1 MPVGHRRSLGA
12 TRVMPTAIQPDVPSR
27 LRPHQQIE
35 LMLAPLDALPSLPAV
50 VVRLIEVTG
59 SDATHLDALVELV
72 ESDPE
77 LSAAVSV
84 MARRVNGN
92 ARQDDVGVPEALRI
106 LGSHKAR
113 NAILSAYLYRVLM
126 SIDVDSASTLNR
138 EAYWKHSVAV
148 ACAAELLADAL
159 GGPSA
164 PADAFVCG
172 LLHDIGKPA
181 LAATLP
187 KSYAR
192 VLDAVRQQ
200 GACLLDAERAA
211 LGFDHT
217 VAGKRLAVLWKLPR
231 RVVESIWLHHQLP
244 DDLPESL
251 ESPLTVRIVHL
262 ADRLVRQEGIGWS
275 GCAQPAV
282 GGPADCLG
290 IKPAVLERIRRML
303 PSLIEQAL
311 RWITTV
317 DLPVTALSSPATSM
331 TKSELIRPTASLVE
345 DRARRRPHSSGLKV
359 LQRLSGRLGD
369 SDTVAEVCLEVA
381 RSVRAEL
388 QVGGAIAFCFN
399 RSGTLCYS
407 GFCGPDGHDTRV
419 QTINGHAIHGR
430 LSRVRWS
437 APSRFAEPVLRYW
450 GSRLVGGELLSL
462 PVIHAGRLIGGVLVA
477 AAVEEAAELQVGDQS
492 AWEAA
497 ATTFGLAMSR
507 AVAGS
512 EADKLH
518 EELAEANR
526 RLHAVQARLVRD
538 RSLGMVAKMA
548 DGAAHE
554 LNNPLAVISGRAQ
567 MLLMDTTIPP
577 DRRKALE
584 AIHAHSNECSQ
595 IVNDLMD
602 YAKPPPPQ
610 AAVVSLADVVQSLR
624 TAFLADAS
632 LQPDQLTVELHDASA
647 TVFADAAQ
655 VSDALQAILINALEA
670 MEPGKAPRI
679 TINSRTGGSD
689 DTVVVAIEDNGCG
702 MSAEVLAHALDPF
715 FSHRSAGR
723 GRGLGLSRAYRLIEA
738 NGGVLSLESRPGQG
752 TRVEVRL
759 PAGMRAADAG

>member
-27 LRPHQQIE
+27 LRLHQQIE

-72 ESDPE
+72 ESNSH
-77 LSAAVSV
+77 LSAAVAAL
-84 MARRVNGN
+84 ARELGVHAGRG
-92 ARQDDVGVPEALRI
+92 DVGVRESIRL
-106 LGSHKAR
+106 LGSHRAR
-113 NAILSAYLYRVLM
+113 NAILSAYLYHVLM
-126 SIDVDSASTLNR
+126 SLDVTSASTLNR

-164 PADAFVCG
+164 PADVFVCG

-200 GACLLDAERAA
+200 GACLLDAERAT

-251 ESPLTVRIVHL
+251 ESPLTVQIVHL
-262 ADRLVRQEGIGWS
+262 ADRLARQEGIGWS
-275 GCAQPAV
+275 GCAQAV
-282 GGPADCLG
+282 SVDGPADWLG
-290 IKPAVLERIRRML
+290 IEPAVLEGIRRIL
-303 PSLIEQAL
+303 PSQIEQAL

-317 DLPVTALSSPATSM
+317 DPQVAAISSPATSM
-331 TKSELIRPTASLVE
+331 TRSELIRPTASLVE
-345 DRARRRPHSSGLKV
+345 DRPPGRPHSSGLQV

-419 QTINGHAIHGR
+419 QTITGRPIHGR
-430 LSRVRWS
+430 PSRVRWS
-437 APSRFAEPVLRYW
+437 APSRFAEPVLRCW
-450 GSRLVGGELLSL
+450 GSRRVGGALLSL

-477 AAVEEAAELQVGDQS
+477 ATVDEAAELQVGDQS

-497 ATTFGLAMSR
+497 ATAFGLAMSR

-567 MLLMDTTIPP
+567 MLLMDPTIPP
-577 DRRKALE
+577 GRRKALE
-584 AIHAHSNECSQ
+584 AIHTHSNKCSQ

-602 YAKPPPPQ
+602 FAKPPPPQ
-610 AAVVSLADVVQSLR
+610 ASVVLLADVVQSLR
-624 TAFLADAS
+624 SAFLADTS
-632 LQPDQLTVELHDASA
+632 LQPDQLTVELHDVSA
-647 TVFADAAQ
+647 TVYADVAQ
-655 VSDALQAILINALEA
+655 VNDALQAILVNALEA

-689 DTVVVAIEDNGCG
+689 DTVVLAIEDNGCG

-738 NGGVLSLESRPGQG
+738 NGGVLSLESRAGQG

-759 PAGMRAADAG
+759 PAGP